1 LAAGICIFKNSK
13 KLTNKCCSGII
24 ILINYVLFFIAGTFA
39 GSFFYTLSERY
50 VNGSI
55 KENPFKALFSRSECP
70 ACGKTIS
77 ALYLIPLAGF
87 IFSRGKCFSCH
98 SRIPYVY
105 PLMEIIYG
113 GLAVLVAYFHGTDLL
128 SLFIYLIAAVSVT
141 IAVVDIKTMI
151 IPVSLT
157 ILFLI
162 LSVYPVIMRN
172 DYLDSL
178 YGFLFLTIF
187 FLVIMFIFPGAFG
200 GGDLKLY
207 AAAGFLLG
215 LEMSIVL
222 LEVSLISGALFGI
235 VWAAFK
241 GWSFRIKIP
250 FAPFI
255 AAGIIITLLFGNTI
269 ILFYYRNFFGV

>member
-1 LAAGICIFKNSK
+1 
-13 KLTNKCCSGII
+13 
-24 ILINYVLFFIAGTFA
+24 LINYLLYFIAGTFA
-39 GSFFYTLSERY
+39 GSFFYTLALRY
-50 VNGSI
+50 ADGSM
-55 KENPFKALFSRSECP
+55 KGDPVKALFSRSACP
-70 ACGKTIS
+70 SCGKSIP
-77 ALYLIPLAGF
+77 ALSLVPVLGYVFL
-87 IFSRGKCFSCH
+87 RGRCRSCG
-98 SRIPYVY
+98 SRISPVY
-105 PLMEIIYG
+105 PLMEILYG
-113 GLAVLVAYFHGTDLL
+113 LIAMMVAYFHGTDLL
-128 SLFIYLIAAVSVT
+128 SFFIYLIAAVSVT
-141 IAVVDIKTMI
+141 IAVVDVKTML

-162 LSVYPVIMRN
+162 LSVYPVILR
-172 DYLDSL
+172 DSYLDSL

-222 LEVSLISGALFGI
+222 LEVSLISGAVFGI

-241 GWSFRIKIP
+241 GWSFRIRIP

-269 ILFYYRNFFGV
+269 ILFYYRNVYGV